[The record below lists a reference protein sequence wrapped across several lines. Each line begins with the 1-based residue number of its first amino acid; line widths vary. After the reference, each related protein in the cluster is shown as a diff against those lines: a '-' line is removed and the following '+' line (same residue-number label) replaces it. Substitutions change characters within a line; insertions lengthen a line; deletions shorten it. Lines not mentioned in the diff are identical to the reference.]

1 MASITRSNRRAEGLH
16 LYDRNV
22 NASPLTRPA
31 PGPNS
36 FHHGAAAGGRT
47 KRSLDVAE
55 RDLDALRHKKT
66 RIAVEILAKPQL
78 PREPV
83 NVQPPIPRRA
93 AVASSASASTSRPPV
108 APVPPTR
115 PASTSTSTST
125 PAPISAAAADP
136 EPPNASLTKHQA
148 KVINGI
154 RHELDRLQSRPDDTR
169 DTKEQ
174 GRKLRSQ
181 EATRFKSEL
190 SAYFPD
196 YDEVI
201 GNDPKEQREQPVI
214 LPYLASFPFPG
225 SFPRKISA
233 RILSITSSL
242 YAALLVSHGHLTIFT
257 ADLLNPDTPIIVV
270 DTSLSRAIPD
280 AQRTGPRPHHHHQN
294 PSGADFP
301 VRGYGDALFT
311 DVFDSQRIDFGFLD
325 AQHKNK
331 NIEDPLPDSLFEPI
345 HKKAERV
352 ERSIRNTEKGRAQH
366 EKDQIIRLLE
376 GLQGHDWLRVMGVSG
391 VTESKKKKF
400 EPARKHFIKGCQA
413 ILAKFRNWNLEEKRR
428 KLEKEKAL
436 AEKAEQ
442 EDESDNG
449 DAESEEREDS
459 HSGESDD
466 SEDDEDGGEDEAEED
481 EPSQDDASETSSPAK
496 QLRREARARSKL
508 AAANSKRSRP
518 AHKPA
523 PPTKPPEPPRE
534 FKSFFAKRYER
545 ESALNRQRRAGRKIL
560 AWGHPIPDIPQ
571 AHFIL
576 PEEYRDEE
584 TLKARERKKR
594 RDRRE
599 LRTLK

>member
-22 NASPLTRPA
+22 NAGGPLTRSG

-36 FHHGAAAGGRT
+36 FHHGSAAAGGRT
-47 KRSLDVAE
+47 KRALDAAE
-55 RDLDALRHKKT
+55 REFEAVRHKKT

-78 PREPV
+78 PVETV
-83 NVQPPIPRRA
+83 NVQPPPIPRRA
-93 AVASSASASTSRPPV
+93 AVASSASRQ
-108 APVPPTR
+108 PVPPVQPTNP
-115 PASTSTSTST
+115 PA
-125 PAPISAAAADP
+125 APRTA
-136 EPPNASLTKHQA
+136 EPQNSSLTKHQA

-154 RHELDRLQSRPDDTR
+154 KHELDRLQPRQD
-169 DTKEQ
+169 DTKEH

-201 GNDPKEQREQPVI
+201 GNDPKEE
-214 LPYLASFPFPG
+214 
-225 SFPRKISA
+225 
-233 RILSITSSL
+233 
-242 YAALLVSHGHLTIFT
+242 H
-257 ADLLNPDTPIIVV
+257 LLNPETPIIVV

-280 AQRTGPRPHHHHQN
+280 PHRTGPLPHHQN
-294 PSGADFP
+294 PSSSAGFP
-301 VRGYGDALFT
+301 VRGYGDALFN
-311 DVFDSQRIDFGFLD
+311 DVFDCQRIDFGFLE

-331 NIEDPLPDSLFEPI
+331 NIEDPLPDTLFEPI

-391 VTESKKKKF
+391 VTETKKKKF
-400 EPARKHFIKGCQA
+400 EPARMHFIKGCQA

-436 AEKAEQ
+436 AEKAGQ
-442 EDESDNG
+442 EDDTDNADEG
-449 DAESEEREDS
+449 S
-459 HSGESDD
+459 SGEEDGRSRESHDED
-466 SEDDEDGGEDEAEED
+466 GEEEEEEDDDEDEDDDEAEED
-481 EPSQDDASETSSPAK
+481 EPSQDDTSETSSPAK

-508 AAANSKRSRP
+508 AAATSKGSRP
-518 AHKPA
+518 AGKPA
-523 PPTKPPEPPRE
+523 PPTKPPEPPKE
-534 FKSFFAKRYER
+534 FRSFFTKKYER
-545 ESALNRQRRAGRKIL
+545 DSALNRQRRTGRKVL
-560 AWGHPIPDIPQ
+560 AWGHPIPDIPE
-571 AHFIL
+571 ADFVL
-576 PEEYRDEE
+576 PEEYRNEE
-584 TLKARERKKR
+584 TLKSRARKKR

-599 LRTLK
+599 LRTSK

>member
-22 NASPLTRPA
+22 NASGPLTRSA

-36 FHHGAAAGGRT
+36 SSFHHGRT

-55 RDLDALRHKKT
+55 REFEALRHKKT

-78 PREPV
+78 PVESV
-83 NVQPPIPRRA
+83 NVHPPPIPRRA
-93 AVASSASASTSRPPV
+93 AVASSASRSP
-108 APVPPTR
+108 APVQPTTK
-115 PASTSTSTST
+115 PL
-125 PAPISAAAADP
+125 AAAPTAA
-136 EPPNASLTKHQA
+136 EPQSSGSGSGSGSNLTKHQA

-154 RHELDRLQSRPDDTR
+154 KHELDRLQPRRD

-201 GNDPKEQREQPVI
+201 GNDPKEE
-214 LPYLASFPFPG
+214 
-225 SFPRKISA
+225 
-233 RILSITSSL
+233 
-242 YAALLVSHGHLTIFT
+242 H
-257 ADLLNPDTPIIVV
+257 LLNPETPIVII

-280 AQRTGPRPHHHHQN
+280 PPRNAPRPHHRA
-294 PSGADFP
+294 PGSIDFP
-301 VRGYGDALFT
+301 GRGYGDALFT
-311 DVFDSQRIDFGFLD
+311 DVFDSQRIDFGFLE

-331 NIEDPLPDSLFEPI
+331 DIDDPLPDGLFEPI

-391 VTESKKKKF
+391 VTETKKKKF
-400 EPARKHFIKGCQA
+400 EPARMHFIKGCQA

-436 AEKAEQ
+436 AEKAEEDGETDES
-442 EDESDNG
+442 EDESRDG
-449 DAESEEREDS
+449 
-459 HSGESDD
+459 HSRQ
-466 SEDDEDGGEDEAEED
+466 SEDEDEDEVEGDGEDEDEEDVEED
-481 EPSQDDASETSSPAK
+481 EPSQDDTSETSSPAK

-508 AAANSKRSRP
+508 AAANST
-518 AHKPA
+518 KPRIA
-523 PPTKPPEPPRE
+523 NRLMPPIKPPEPPKE
-534 FKSFFAKRYER
+534 FKSFFSKRYER
-545 ESALNRQRRAGRKIL
+545 DSALNRQRRVGRKVL
-560 AWGHPIPDIPQ
+560 AWGLPLPEIAEAD
-571 AHFIL
+571 FEL

-584 TLKARERKKR
+584 TLKTRARKKR

-599 LRTLK
+599 LRTSK

>member
-1 MASITRSNRRAEGLH
+1 M
-16 LYDRNV
+16 
-22 NASPLTRPA
+22 
-31 PGPNS
+31 
-36 FHHGAAAGGRT
+36 
-47 KRSLDVAE
+47 
-55 RDLDALRHKKT
+55 
-66 RIAVEILAKPQL
+66 
-78 PREPV
+78 
-83 NVQPPIPRRA
+83 
-93 AVASSASASTSRPPV
+93 
-108 APVPPTR
+108 
-115 PASTSTSTST
+115 
-125 PAPISAAAADP
+125 
-136 EPPNASLTKHQA
+136 
-148 KVINGI
+148 
-154 RHELDRLQSRPDDTR
+154 LQ
-169 DTKEQ
+169 
-174 GRKLRSQ
+174 
-181 EATRFKSEL
+181 
-190 SAYFPD
+190 
-196 YDEVI
+196 
-201 GNDPKEQREQPVI
+201 
-214 LPYLASFPFPG
+214 
-225 SFPRKISA
+225 
-233 RILSITSSL
+233 
-242 YAALLVSHGHLTIFT
+242 LLVSNGRLTSFST
-257 ADLLNPDTPIIVV
+257 DLLNPDTPILII

-280 AQRTGPRPHHHHQN
+280 AQRTGPRPHHHQTL
-294 PSGADFP
+294 SGTDFP
-301 VRGYGDALFT
+301 IRGYGDALFT

-400 EPARKHFIKGCQA
+400 EPARMHFIKGCQA

-436 AEKAEQ
+436 AEKAER
-442 EDESDNG
+442 EDESDNS
-449 DAESEEREDS
+449 DAESQEREDS
-459 HSGESDD
+459 RSRESDE
-466 SEDDEDGGEDEAEED
+466 SEDEEDEAEDEAEEE

-560 AWGHPIPDIPQ
+560 AWGHPIPDI
-571 AHFIL
+571 AEADFIL

-599 LRTLK
+599 LRIL

>member
-36 FHHGAAAGGRT
+36 FHHGAAAAAAGGRT
-47 KRSLDVAE
+47 KRALDVTE
-55 RDLDALRHKKT
+55 RELDALKSKRP

-93 AVASSASASTSRPPV
+93 AVASSAPRPPV

-115 PASTSTSTST
+115 PAASTATTST

-154 RHELDRLQSRPDDTR
+154 RHELDRLQPRPDDTK

-201 GNDPKEQREQPVI
+201 GNDPKEQ
-214 LPYLASFPFPG
+214 
-225 SFPRKISA
+225 
-233 RILSITSSL
+233 
-242 YAALLVSHGHLTIFT
+242 H
-257 ADLLNPDTPIIVV
+257 LLNPDTPIIII

-280 AQRTGPRPHHHHQN
+280 AQRTGPRPHHQQTL
-294 PSGADFP
+294 SGADFP
-301 VRGYGDALFT
+301 IRGYGDALFT
-311 DVFDSQRIDFGFLD
+311 DVFDAQRIDFGFLD

-400 EPARKHFIKGCQA
+400 EPARMHFIKGCQA

-442 EDESDNG
+442 EDESDNS
-449 DAESEEREDS
+449 DAESQEREDS
-459 HSGESDD
+459 RSRESDE
-466 SEDDEDGGEDEAEED
+466 SEDEEDEAEDEAEED

-560 AWGHPIPDIPQ
+560 AWGHPIPDI
-571 AHFIL
+571 AEADFIL

>member
-22 NASPLTRPA
+22 NASAPLTRSA

-36 FHHGAAAGGRT
+36 SSFHHGGAAAGGRT
-47 KRSLDVAE
+47 KRALDVAE
-55 RDLDALRHKKT
+55 REFEAIRHKKT

-78 PREPV
+78 PLESV
-83 NVQPPIPRRA
+83 NVQPPPIPRRA
-93 AVASSASASTSRPPV
+93 AVASSASRPPP
-108 APVPPTR
+108 APVQPPTK
-115 PASTSTSTST
+115 PQA
-125 PAPISAAAADP
+125 APIAA
-136 EPPNASLTKHQA
+136 EPQSSSSSSNLTKHQA

-154 RHELDRLQSRPDDTR
+154 KHELDRLQPRQD

-201 GNDPKEQREQPVI
+201 GNDPKEE
-214 LPYLASFPFPG
+214 
-225 SFPRKISA
+225 
-233 RILSITSSL
+233 
-242 YAALLVSHGHLTIFT
+242 H
-257 ADLLNPDTPIIVV
+257 LLNPETPIIII

-280 AQRTGPRPHHHHQN
+280 PPRNAPRPHHR
-294 PSGADFP
+294 PPGSIDFP

-311 DVFDSQRIDFGFLD
+311 DVFDSQRIDFGFLE

-331 NIEDPLPDSLFEPI
+331 NIEDPLPDGLFEPI

-391 VTESKKKKF
+391 VTETKKKKF
-400 EPARKHFIKGCQA
+400 EPARMHFIKGCQA

-442 EDESDNG
+442 EDETDESDN
-449 DAESEEREDS
+449 ESQENL
-459 HSGESDD
+459 DD
-466 SEDDEDGGEDEAEED
+466 YSKQSDDEDEDQNEDEGEGEGEVEDEDEDEDDAEED
-481 EPSQDDASETSSPAK
+481 EPSHDDTSETSSPAK

-508 AAANSKRSRP
+508 AAANSK
-518 AHKPA
+518 KPRLTNKST
-523 PPTKPPEPPRE
+523 PPIKPQEPPKE
-534 FKSFFAKRYER
+534 FKSFFSKKYER
-545 ESALNRQRRAGRKIL
+545 DSALNRQRRAGRKVL
-560 AWGHPIPDIPQ
+560 AWGHPLPEIAEAD
-571 AHFIL
+571 FVL

-584 TLKARERKKR
+584 TLKARARKKR

-599 LRTLK
+599 LRTSK

>member
-22 NASPLTRPA
+22 NASGPLTRSA

-36 FHHGAAAGGRT
+36 SSFHHGAAGGRT
-47 KRSLDVAE
+47 KRALDVAE
-55 RDLDALRHKKT
+55 REFEAIRHKKT

-78 PREPV
+78 PLESV
-83 NVQPPIPRRA
+83 NVQPPPIPRRA
-93 AVASSASASTSRPPV
+93 AVASSASRPPP
-108 APVPPTR
+108 APVQPTTKPP
-115 PASTSTSTST
+115 A
-125 PAPISAAAADP
+125 APIAA
-136 EPPNASLTKHQA
+136 EPQSSGSSSNLTKHQA

-154 RHELDRLQSRPDDTR
+154 KHELDRLQPRQD

-201 GNDPKEQREQPVI
+201 GNDPKEE
-214 LPYLASFPFPG
+214 
-225 SFPRKISA
+225 
-233 RILSITSSL
+233 
-242 YAALLVSHGHLTIFT
+242 H
-257 ADLLNPDTPIIVV
+257 LLNPETPIIII

-280 AQRTGPRPHHHHQN
+280 PPRNAPRPHHRA
-294 PSGADFP
+294 PGSIDFP

-311 DVFDSQRIDFGFLD
+311 DVFDSQRIDFGFLE

-391 VTESKKKKF
+391 VTETKKKKF
-400 EPARKHFIKGCQA
+400 EPARMHFIKGCQV

-442 EDESDNG
+442 EGDTDESED
-449 DAESEEREDS
+449 ESQESREG
-459 HSGESDD
+459 HSKQSEDEDEDEGEGEGEDEN
-466 SEDDEDGGEDEAEED
+466 EDDEDDVEEEGEEEED
-481 EPSQDDASETSSPAK
+481 EPSQDDTSETSSPAK

-508 AAANSKRSRP
+508 AAANS
-518 AHKPA
+518 
-523 PPTKPPEPPRE
+523 TKPRIPYRPMLPMKSPEPPKE
-534 FKSFFAKRYER
+534 FKSFFSKMYER
-545 ESALNRQRRAGRKIL
+545 DSALNRQRRAGRKVL
-560 AWGHPIPDIPQ
+560 AWGLPLPEIAEAD
-571 AHFIL
+571 FIL

-599 LRTLK
+599 LRTSK

>member
-22 NASPLTRPA
+22 NASGPLTRSA

-36 FHHGAAAGGRT
+36 FHHGGAAAGGRT
-47 KRSLDVAE
+47 KRALDVAE
-55 RDLDALRHKKT
+55 REFEAIRHKKT

-78 PREPV
+78 PLEPV
-83 NVQPPIPRRA
+83 NVQPPPIPRRA
-93 AVASSASASTSRPPV
+93 AVASSASRPPV
-108 APVPPTR
+108 PPVQPTTKPP
-115 PASTSTSTST
+115 A
-125 PAPISAAAADP
+125 APIAA
-136 EPPNASLTKHQA
+136 EPQNSSLTKHQA

-154 RHELDRLQSRPDDTR
+154 KHELDRLQPSQD

-201 GNDPKEQREQPVI
+201 GNDPKEE
-214 LPYLASFPFPG
+214 
-225 SFPRKISA
+225 
-233 RILSITSSL
+233 
-242 YAALLVSHGHLTIFT
+242 H
-257 ADLLNPDTPIIVV
+257 LLNPETPIIII
-270 DTSLSRAIPD
+270 DTSLSLAIPD
-280 AQRTGPRPHHHHQN
+280 PPRTGPRPHHQT
-294 PSGADFP
+294 PSSIDFP
-301 VRGYGDALFT
+301 IRGYGDALFT
-311 DVFDSQRIDFGFLD
+311 EVFDSQRIDFGFLE

-331 NIEDPLPDSLFEPI
+331 NIEDPLPDILFEPI

-391 VTESKKKKF
+391 VTETKKKKF
-400 EPARKHFIKGCQA
+400 EPARMHFIKGCQA

-436 AEKAEQ
+436 AERAEE
-442 EDESDNG
+442 EDETDNSG
-449 DAESEEREDS
+449 NESHGSRDNHSRESEGED
-459 HSGESDD
+459 E
-466 SEDDEDGGEDEAEED
+466 DEDGDQDGDEDEDEDEAEED
-481 EPSQDDASETSSPAK
+481 EPSQDDTSETSSPAK

-508 AAANSKRSRP
+508 AAANSRRP
-518 AHKPA
+518 QPA
-523 PPTKPPEPPRE
+523 NKSTPPTRPPEPPKE
-534 FKSFFAKRYER
+534 FKSFFTKKYER
-545 ESALNRQRRAGRKIL
+545 DSALNRQRRTGRKVL
-560 AWGHPIPDIPQ
+560 AWGHPVPDI
-571 AHFIL
+571 AEADFVL

-584 TLKARERKKR
+584 TLKARARKKR

-599 LRTLK
+599 LRTSK